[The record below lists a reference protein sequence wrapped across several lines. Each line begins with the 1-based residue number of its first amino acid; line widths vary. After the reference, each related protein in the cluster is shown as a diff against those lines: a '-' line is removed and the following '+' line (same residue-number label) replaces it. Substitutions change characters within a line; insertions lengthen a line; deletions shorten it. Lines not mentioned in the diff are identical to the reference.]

1 MSSVYK
7 SNEPYSYAI
16 RYPGYGYNHST
27 TVDQALAK
35 CFMSSKEILE
45 ILAREKETKHKEEDI
60 KMNEKNKQIL
70 TEEECRDLESL
81 ITEEDTLEF
90 ETYELSDQIVIGFNS
105 YLDTMTEAEL
115 QLILLKHK
123 QYPYTRLTQINVICW
138 NKWKM
143 EQITKKLANS
153 TSTSSTSSSTST
165 STSSTS
171 TSSF

>member
-1 MSSVYK
+1 
-7 SNEPYSYAI
+7 
-16 RYPGYGYNHST
+16 
-27 TVDQALAK
+27 
-35 CFMSSKEILE
+35 
-45 ILAREKETKHKEEDI
+45 
-60 KMNEKNKQIL
+60 MNEKNKQIL

-153 TSTSSTSSSTST
+153 TSTSSTSSTST

-171 TSSF
+171 SF

>member
-35 CFMSSKEILE
+35 CFMSSKKILE
-45 ILAREKETKHKEEDI
+45 ILAREKEQEAEINEE
-60 KMNEKNKQIL
+60 NKQIL
-70 TEEECRDLESL
+70 AEEECRDLESL

-105 YLDTMTEAEL
+105 YLDTMTESEL

-123 QYPYTRLTQINVICW
+123 QYPYTQLTQNNVISW

-153 TSTSSTSSSTST
+153 TS